1 MLKDD
6 VRDDLEG
13 TLLQYMQGMLLQN
26 EVLGTCGAWRIQS
39 DEFESVRLPCE
50 AELDTMGTPCH
61 REAHI
66 VRGPMDKKSTLA
78 LLRDHKNV
86 LTQRF
91 AVVDIALFGSMARDE
106 AVTDSDVDILVRF
119 NGPADWRRYF
129 GMQAYLEELLDRPV
143 DLVTHKALRSE
154 LRPHVEREAIYV

>member
-1 MLKDD
+1 
-6 VRDDLEG
+6 
-13 TLLQYMQGMLLQN
+13 
-26 EVLGTCGAWRIQS
+26 
-39 DEFESVRLPCE
+39 
-50 AELDTMGTPCH
+50 
-61 REAHI
+61 
-66 VRGPMDKKSTLA
+66 MDKKTTLA

-129 GMQAYLEELLDRPV
+129 GMQAYLEKLLGRPV
-143 DLVTHKALRSE
+143 DLVTQKALRSE
-154 LRPHVEREAIYV
+154 LRTHVEREAIYV